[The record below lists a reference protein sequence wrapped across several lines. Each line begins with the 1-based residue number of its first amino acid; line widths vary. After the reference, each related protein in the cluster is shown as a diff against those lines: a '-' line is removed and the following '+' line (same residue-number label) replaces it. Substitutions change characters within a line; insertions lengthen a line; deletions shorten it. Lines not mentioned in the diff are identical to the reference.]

1 MEMVFLFR
9 DRDVGGK
16 TRDQK
21 KQLAGRLMGLL
32 PLLVVPK
39 GEKKSVSLS
48 FIADRRPKIRFL
60 SSSSF
65 AIREMEARVFFGDA
79 GMGLDVL
86 TTVRENGASC
96 YVFVIIRQ
104 SSN

>member
-1 MEMVFLFR
+1 
-9 DRDVGGK
+9 
-16 TRDQK
+16 
-21 KQLAGRLMGLL
+21 MGLL